1 MVNAEFFDALAQLE
15 KEKGIS
21 VEYMLERVGQALITA
36 YKRDNAGMTDNV
48 FVEPDRE
55 AKTIRMY
62 VRKTVV
68 RTEDL
73 YEPYEEIT
81 LEEAEQYKPCPR
93 VGDIIDIDIPTKSF
107 GRIAAQTAKQ
117 VIIQGIREAERGKV
131 LTEFESK
138 EHELLNGTITRIDG
152 RNHSVYLELRSGK
165 ERTTAVLAAAEQVR
179 TDTYEEGKQLKVYVL
194 EVRRGTRGPQVMV
207 SRTHPGLVKRLFERE
222 VPEINTGIVEIK
234 SIAREAGNRTKIA
247 VTAHEENIDP
257 IGACVG
263 THGTRVTIIGNE
275 LEGEKID
282 IIQWS
287 EDTVQ
292 FVSAALSPAE
302 VTSVTVLDDGK
313 SCTVIVPDDQ
323 LSLAIG
329 REGQNAR
336 LAAKLTGCKIDI
348 IPQSQAH
355 TRVQPAAP
363 STVNDFAE
371 PPLVDR
377 DSDTRSDETLE
388 TSLIDKR
395 SDSDT
400 RSDETLETSWIGE
413 DIDIDSNSTSNSEL
427 EPNEQPD
434 DKPIEVDN
442 GE

>member
-1 MVNAEFFDALAQLE
+1 VEQKKMVNAEFFDALAQLE

-21 VEYMLERVGQALITA
+21 VEYMLENIGQALIKA
-36 YKRDNAGMTDNV
+36 YKHDNVGMTDNV

-68 RTEDL
+68 RAEDL

-81 LEEAEQYKPCPR
+81 LEEAEQYKPFPH

-138 EHELLNGTITRIDG
+138 EHEILNGTITRVDG
-152 RNHSVYLELRSGK
+152 RNHTVYLELRSGK
-165 ERTTAVLAAAEQVR
+165 ERTTAILAAAEQVR

-263 THGTRVTIIGNE
+263 SRGARVTIIGNE

-287 EDTVQ
+287 EDTVK

-302 VTSVTVLDDGK
+302 VTTVTVLEDGK
-313 SCTVIVPDDQ
+313 SCSVIVPDDQ

-355 TRVQPAAP
+355 IRTQEQSVESSDEELVTAETDLDANFDDEEVSVIEETLVVDDDDSDDEPTVEETPA
-363 STVNDFAE
+363 VNDDDHDDDLA
-371 PPLVDR
+371 VD
-377 DSDTRSDETLE
+377 SAHDE
-388 TSLIDKR
+388 
-395 SDSDT
+395 
-400 RSDETLETSWIGE
+400 
-413 DIDIDSNSTSNSEL
+413 
-427 EPNEQPD
+427 
-434 DKPIEVDN
+434 
-442 GE
+442 